1 MNLVLTG
8 TLTEVLDTKVLK
20 ADFQK
25 RVFAI
30 EISDGNFPTTVAFEL
45 TKDKVGLIDKFKVG
59 SEITVGYNVRS
70 NRYVKPDS
78 GEVTYFTSLNAWK
91 ISGVENEGQ
100 AAPQSSE
107 PIVNPVSTP
116 PPAAAAVDDLP
127 F

>member
-8 TLTEVLDTKVLK
+8 TLKEVLDTKVLK

-91 ISGVENEGQ
+91 ISGAENEGQ